1 MERKR
6 FKKGDVVRAYQKDI
20 PKGREHKFS
29 PFVVTEDTG
38 LYVKAGGFVFARA
51 DWDIVKV

>member
-1 MERKR
+1 MGRKR
-6 FKKGDVVRAYQKDI
+6 FKKGDKFRAYQKDI

-29 PFVVTEDTG
+29 PFVVTEDTR

-51 DWDIVKV
+51 DWEIVKV